1 MQGEPTVWTRTFI
14 LGRRSS
20 CRALKWPDNARVA
33 LAAIVNLEHRDGEV
47 PPRAGRLDRSGE
59 RRTTSV
65 QDRWQLEFR
74 RDRSHGTVF
83 AMRMLKMREEM
94 EAMKEI
100 WTRQR
105 SNGPSRRHPA
115 NALWPRCDRRPW

>member
-1 MQGEPTVWTRTFI
+1 V
-14 LGRRSS
+14 L
-20 CRALKWPDNARVA
+20 VA
-33 LAAIVNLEHRDGEV
+33 SIDQV
-47 PPRAGRLDRSGE
+47 SGGGLLF
-59 RRTTSV
+59 RIGGSWNSV
-65 QDRWQLEFR
+65 EIEA
-74 RDRSHGTVF
+74 HGTVF
-83 AMRMLKMREEM
+83 AMRMLKMREQM